1 MYEFPKGGNFPVRSQ
16 GSRWIGHKRKALQR
30 FVDRFG
36 AYINHLATLIE
47 DKSIKGNDRA
57 KVKGYLQKW
66 KHARM
71 LIGSALYVDV
81 LKPACCLS
89 LSLQCDHL
97 DIIAG
102 IKAVLEASKSLQGM
116 SKQDPIEWP
125 TVKLVCSR
133 VKDEENE
140 KVYQGAVVRGYSAVV
155 LEECADVAKRDMQQL
170 ASEIKARL
178 EWSDMKLLR
187 SAVAFL
193 DTQGWRST

>member
-57 KVKGYLQKW
+57 KIKGYLQKW

-89 LSLQCDHL
+89 RSLQCDQL
-97 DIIAG
+97 
-102 IKAVLEASKSLQGM
+102 LPESRLF
-116 SKQDPIEWP
+116 SKQVNHYRECPNKIRQNGPLLSWF
-125 TVKLVCSR
+125 
-133 VKDEENE
+133 
-140 KVYQGAVVRGYSAVV
+140 A
-155 LEECADVAKRDMQQL
+155 LE
-170 ASEIKARL
+170 
-178 EWSDMKLLR
+178 
-187 SAVAFL
+187 
-193 DTQGWRST
+193 